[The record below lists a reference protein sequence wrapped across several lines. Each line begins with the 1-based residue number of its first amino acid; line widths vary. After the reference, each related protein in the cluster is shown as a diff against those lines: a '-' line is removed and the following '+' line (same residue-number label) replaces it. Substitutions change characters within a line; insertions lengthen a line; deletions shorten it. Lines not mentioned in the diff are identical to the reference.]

1 MFQYLGTVSSSPF
14 SASRRSF
21 FCVRLLAFVA
31 ALTFGL
37 SSLTARPVRI
47 AYTHAFPC
55 VPLGI
60 AEHHGF
66 WADAGLQV
74 ELRGYQTSRE
84 VVTALKDGEVD
95 LAYDMIATWLELAL
109 GGAPIVVVGET
120 DWSNGGDKLL
130 LRQGTTIAA
139 QKGKPIAVPLRGSA
153 LMLFLRE
160 SLAREGLAVPDFPL
174 IEVPEQEKALQLFA
188 EGKVHAV
195 VSNEPW
201 ASRIEQA
208 GAITVATTAEFP
220 GISPQGFAVR
230 PAQIDDATLRK
241 FFTVWFRAVAFL
253 HDPARRDAVA
263 EVASIYAFAGTENI
277 TAADVAA
284 YAQTTP
290 VHDTATALRHNNLQ
304 DGNAQQMVRRFLVL
318 TRLQGRRAS
327 QAEIEKCFHLV
338 PLCTVAAQSPATI
351 AAATTAPA
359 ATP

>member
-1 MFQYLGTVSSSPF
+1 VSSSPRF
-14 SASRRSF
+14 VSPRSF
-21 FCVRLLAFVA
+21 FSVSLLAFFVA
-31 ALTFGL
+31 LALGV
-37 SSLTARPVRI
+37 SSLAARPLRI
-47 AYTHAFPC
+47 AYTYAFPC

-60 AEHHGF
+60 ADYQGF
-66 WADAGLQV
+66 WADAGLPV

-84 VVTALKDGEVD
+84 VVTALIDGEVD

-109 GGAPIVVVGET
+109 DGAPIVIAGET

-130 LRQGTTIAA
+130 LRQGRTLAA
-139 QKGKPIAVPLRGSA
+139 QKGEPIAVPLRGSA

-208 GAITVATTAEFP
+208 GAITVATTADFP
-220 GISPQGFAVR
+220 GISPEGFAVR
-230 PAQIDDATLRK
+230 SAQVDDATLRK
-241 FFTVWFRAVAFL
+241 FFTVWFRTVAFL
-253 HDPARRDAVA
+253 HDPAQRAAVA

-277 TAADVAA
+277 TADDVAA

-304 DGNAQQMVRRFLVL
+304 DGNAHEMVRRFLVL
-318 TRLQGRRAS
+318 TRLQGRRTG
-327 QAEIEKCFHLV
+327 QAEIEKYFHLA
-338 PLCTVAAQSPATI
+338 PLCAVA
-351 AAATTAPA
+351 AAATAP
-359 ATP
+359 